1 MEQSQWAEQRSAGW
15 MGMVTRRGPGWNHE
29 CFQVVAMLCS
39 WSPLSQPRWPGR
51 NSMGLHA
58 SRAPRAALCA
68 GGGVPYPAAPGMDV
82 GTGGGTSAAQHGLDP
97 SGLSTQPRHCTP
109 TTSAWSFL
117 LSQAFDPILFSLSKR
132 RERRCFCL
140 KTQHGGGGVGW
151 GGQRWGDGRCLH
163 GRILMCAP
171 SASPSPPPTLSNTHR
186 IPGTLLLQSP

>member
-68 GGGVPYPAAPGMDV
+68 GGGVPYPAALGMDV

-140 KTQHGGGGVGW
+140 KTQHGGGVGGAEV
-151 GGQRWGDGRCLH
+151 GGW
-163 GRILMCAP
+163 AV
-171 SASPSPPPTLSNTHR
+171 SPWPDPDVCPLCIPIPPPPTLSNTHR
-186 IPGTLLLQSP
+186 IPGTLLPQPP